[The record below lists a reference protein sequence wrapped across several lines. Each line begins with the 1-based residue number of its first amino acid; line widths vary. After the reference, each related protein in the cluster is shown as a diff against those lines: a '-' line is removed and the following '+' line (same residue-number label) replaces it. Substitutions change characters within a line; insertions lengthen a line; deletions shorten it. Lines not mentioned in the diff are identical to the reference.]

1 MGRTSKKSVPE
12 PPPPSYV
19 QIPKWPKHERPRER
33 LLKHGVDV
41 LSDAELLSILIRTAR
56 QRMTAVDIAR
66 KLLTQFETLDRLSSR
81 TVADVRSAS
90 GLGLGLAKAAAI
102 VAAFELGRR
111 AAVPSGEERPKL
123 RSPEDVQINRQL
135 VEAGKI
141 VGIPVHDHIIVA
153 GLSYVS
159 FAERGLI

>member
-1 MGRTSKKSVPE
+1 
-12 PPPPSYV
+12 
-19 QIPKWPKHERPRER
+19 